1 MKKLIIGVVLLAVIA
16 GILYWKFAPSTPV
29 PTGPQNITLTYWGL
43 WEEDEGIRPAILA
56 YQKLHPNVTIKYVRN
71 SSINYRTRL
80 QTQLRAGQGPDLFRL
95 HNSWVP
101 MFVNDLF
108 PAPANVLTKAEF
120 SQIFY
125 PVAQSTLT
133 AGSTIY
139 AVPLEVDGLVM
150 FYNEDILKSAG
161 VQPPSNWQDFLAAA
175 NKMTVRDTDGNIVT
189 SGAALGSPGNVD
201 HWSDIVGL
209 LFSQQPN
216 GNLAAP
222 ANRDGADVLKFFTS
236 FVTDPNNKTW
246 DTTLPSSTQMFIEGR
261 LAFYFAPSWRADDIR
276 QANPGLKF
284 KTAPVPQLPGGRSVA
299 WGTFWAEGVSAKS
312 AHPTEAWD
320 FLKFM
325 VQVDTLRSLY
335 AQQSQTRLFG
345 EPYSRTD
352 LAPQLIG
359 DPLVGSVIV
368 QAPYYKSWYLNS
380 RTFDAGLNDEMIKYY
395 EDAINSVLQNSSNDP
410 LEALQTTARG
420 VQQVLDK
427 YTKGAPDINKQ

>member
-1 MKKLIIGVVLLAVIA
+1 MLLAVVL
-16 GILYWKFAPSTPV
+16 GILYWKFAPTTTTP
-29 PTGPQNITLTYWGL
+29 TAPQNITLTYWGL
-43 WEEDEGIRPAILA
+43 WEDDDAVRPAILA
-56 YQKLHPNVTIKYVRN
+56 YQQLHPNITIKYVRN

-80 QTQLRAGQGPDLFRL
+80 QTQLRAGQGPDIFRL

-101 MFVNDLF
+101 MFVNDLY
-108 PAPANVLTKAEF
+108 PAPATIMTKTEF

-125 PVAQSTLT
+125 PVAQATLT

-150 FYNEDILKSAG
+150 FYNEDILRSAA
-161 VQPPSNWQDFLAAA
+161 VTPPANWQDFIAAA
-175 NKMTVRDTDGNIVT
+175 SKMTVRDTTGTIQT
-189 SGAALGSPGNVD
+189 AGAALGATGNVD
-201 HWSDIVGL
+201 HWPDIVGL

-222 ANRDGADVLKFFTS
+222 ANRDGADVLRFYTS
-236 FVTDPNNKTW
+236 FVTDPKNITW
-246 DTTLPSSTQMFIEGR
+246 GTTLPSSTQMFIEGR

-276 QANPGLKF
+276 QANPNLKF
-284 KTAPVPQLPGGRSVA
+284 KTAPVPQLPGGRTVTWA
-299 WGTFWAEGVSAKS
+299 TFWAEGVSAKS
-312 AHPTEAWD
+312 AHPTESWE
-320 FLKFM
+320 FLKFLI
-325 VQVDTLRSLY
+325 QADTLRSLY

-352 LAPQLIG
+352 LATQLMG

-395 EDAINSVLQNSSNDP
+395 EDAVNAVLQGGTDP
-410 LEALQTTARG
+410 GDALKITAQG

-427 YTKGAPDINKQ
+427 YTKGAPDINKL